1 MKHKALI
8 IAVAIV
14 TIFTQCDTLKSIP
27 TNTSGGL
34 FSLNGSWQLSTTTDN
49 KAMEGT
55 VVQVVPGVADATVR
69 TLSNN
74 TYCLRERDQAWR
86 NIKAGD
92 AGVFSIDMLVNAC
105 NGTALYKPATITVL
119 TNDEI
124 RVKGSTTSSAE
135 LMQTWRR
142 VPNQ

>member
-1 MKHKALI
+1 MKYRALA

-14 TIFTQCDTLKSIP
+14 TIFTQCDTLKNIP

-34 FSLNGSWQLSTTTDN
+34 FSLNGNWQLVTTTDN
-49 KAMEGT
+49 KALEGT
-55 VVQVVPGVADATVR
+55 VVQVVPGVADGTAR

-105 NGTALYKPATITVL
+105 DGTPLYKPATVTVL

-124 RVKGSTTSSAE
+124 RVKGSTASSAE
-135 LMQTWRR
+135 LIQTWKR

>member
-135 LMQTWRR
+135 LIQTWRR

>member
-135 LMQTWRR
+135 LIQTWRR
-142 VPNQ
+142 VANQ

>member
-1 MKHKALI
+1 MKTKVLLLTL
-8 IAVAIV
+8 
-14 TIFTQCDTLKSIP
+14 TILTLFTQCDTLKNIP

-34 FSLNGSWQLSTTTDN
+34 FSLNGNWQLVSTTDN

-55 VVQVVPGVADATVR
+55 VVQVVPGVADGTAR
-69 TLSNN
+69 TLNNN

-105 NGTALYKPATITVL
+105 SGTTLYKPATITVL

-124 RVKGSTTSSAE
+124 RIKGSTTVSVE
-135 LMQTWRR
+135 LVQTWRR
-142 VPNQ
+142 VANQ

>member
-1 MKHKALI
+1 MKLKALV

-14 TIFTQCDTLKSIP
+14 TLFTQCDTLKNIP

-34 FSLNGSWQLSTTTDN
+34 FSLNGNWQLVNTTDN

-55 VVQVVPGVADATVR
+55 VVQVVPGVADGVAK

-86 NIKAGD
+86 NIKSGD
-92 AGVFSIDMLVNAC
+92 AGVFAIDILVNAC
-105 NGTALYKPATITVL
+105 SGTTLYKPATVTVL
-119 TNDEI
+119 TNEEI
-124 RVKGSTTSSAE
+124 RIKGSTANSAE
-135 LMQTWRR
+135 LIQTWKR

>member
-1 MKHKALI
+1 MKHKALV
-8 IAVAIV
+8 IAIAIL

-34 FSLNGSWQLSTTTDN
+34 FSLNGSWQLVSTTDN
-49 KAMEGT
+49 RAMEGT
-55 VVQVVPGVADATVR
+55 VVQVVPGVADGTVR

-105 NGTALYKPATITVL
+105 NGTPLYKLATVTVL
-119 TNDEI
+119 TNEEI
-124 RVKGSTTSSAE
+124 RIKGSTATSAE
-135 LMQTWRR
+135 LIQTWKR